1 MTTGFLQ
8 KIFGSRNQ
16 RLVKQYQKTV
26 AAINA
31 LETQIE
37 KLTDDQLRGKTDEFR
52 QRHAAGESLDKLLP
66 EAFAVCREASR
77 RVLKMRHFDVQLIG
91 GMVLHYGK
99 IAEMRTGEGK
109 TLVATLPV
117 YLNALSGRG
126 VHVVTVND
134 YLAQRDAEWMA
145 RLYNFLGLSVGI
157 NLSGME
163 HEQKQQAYASDIT
176 YGTNNEFGFDYLRD
190 NMVYETDARVQ
201 RALNFAVVDEVDSIL
216 IDEART
222 PLIISGQA
230 EDHTELYV
238 RMNALPP
245 LLERQIGEE
254 KADGTGVEKPGDYTL
269 DEKGRQVF
277 LTESG
282 HEKAERLLSEW
293 GLIGDG
299 ESLYAPQNITLM
311 HHVYAALRAH
321 TLFHK
326 DQHYVVQNGE
336 VIIVDEFTGR
346 LMAGRRWSDGLHQAV
361 EAKEHVKIQSE
372 NQTLASITFQNYFR
386 MYAKLSGMTGT
397 ADTEAYE
404 FNEIYGLETVVIPTN
419 RPPKR
424 IDKQDQIYKTAKERY
439 DAVIRDIRECHE
451 RGQPVLVGTTSIEN
465 SELLSHLLKQAGLPH
480 EVLNAKQHAR
490 EAAIVAEAGRP
501 QRITIATNMAG
512 RGTDIVLGG
521 NAEKQAA
528 FIEAD
533 ESIPADEKA
542 RRIQQLHDEWET
554 LHEQVKAAGGLH
566 IIGTERHESRRI
578 DNQLRGRAGR
588 QGDPGSSRFY
598 LSLDDPLL
606 RIFAGDR
613 VRAIMDRLKMPE
625 GEAIEAGIVTRSI
638 ESAQRKVEARNFDI
652 RKQLLEYDDV
662 SNDQRKVIYQ
672 QRNEL
677 LEAHDITET
686 IGAMRQSVI
695 SDVVRQFVPAG
706 SIEEQWDI
714 PELEEALRNDWQLD
728 LAIQE
733 MVNESSSISADEIL
747 EAVTTAADEQYE
759 SKVALVGRESFSAFE
774 RSVMLQSVDRL
785 WREHLAALDHLRQG
799 IHLRGYAQ
807 KNPKQEYKREAFELF
822 AAMLDAIKQEVT
834 RIVMNVQIQSPE
846 QLEEAAEQIEERTGH
861 LENVEYQHAEFAEA
875 GAPVAGGAAVAAATA
890 AEEMVGSAMSH
901 SGPGGEMPKAGR
913 NDPCPCGS
921 GKKYKHCHGK
931 LS

>member
-26 AAINA
+26 TTINA

-52 QRHAAGESLDKLLP
+52 QRVAGGESLDKLLP

-77 RVLKMRHFDVQLIG
+77 RVLKMRHFDVQMIG

-117 YLNALSGRG
+117 YLNALAGRG

-269 DEKGRQVF
+269 DEKSRQVF

-282 HEKAERLLSEW
+282 HEKAERLLAEW
-293 GLIGDG
+293 GLIGEG

-336 VIIVDEFTGR
+336 VVIVDEFTGR

-386 MYAKLSGMTGT
+386 MYAKLAGMTGT

-439 DAVIRDIRECHE
+439 DAVIRDIRECYE

-480 EVLNAKQHAR
+480 EVLNAKQHER

-501 QRITIATNMAG
+501 KRITIATNMAG

-521 NAEKQAA
+521 NAEKQAT
-528 FIEAD
+528 FIDAD
-533 ESIPADEKA
+533 DTIPADEKA
-542 RRIQQLHDEWET
+542 RRIKQLHDEWET

-613 VRAIMDRLKMPE
+613 VRSIMDRLKMPE

-686 IGAMRQSVI
+686 ISAMRHGVI
-695 SDVVRQFVPAG
+695 TEVVRQFVPAG
-706 SIEEQWDI
+706 SIEEQWDV

-733 MVNESSSISADEIL
+733 MVNESSSITAEEIL

-759 SKVALVGRESFSAFE
+759 AKVAMVGRESFSAFE
-774 RSVMLQSVDRL
+774 RSVMLQTVDRL

-822 AAMLDAIKQEVT
+822 AAMLEAIKQEVT

-846 QLEEAAEQIEERTGH
+846 QLEEAAEQIEERSGH
-861 LENVEYQHAEFAEA
+861 LENVEYQHADYAEA
-875 GAPVAGGAAVAAATA
+875 GPVANVAAATA
-890 AEEMVGSAMSH
+890 ATATADMVGSAMTHGS
-901 SGPGGEMPKAGR
+901 PGGDMPKVGR

-921 GKKYKHCHGK
+921 GKKYKQCHGK